1 MFGAGLAEGP
11 LGDVVEDLGD
21 AIGTDIRDA
30 VTRTGWESFEITD
43 IVCALAA
50 AVALVRGAVALLGES
65 DNPAVPGSR
74 LTLVLGAIALALV
87 LYRVV
92 NPPGIGQER
101 EVGVWL
107 GAVAAGGIVYGSYI
121 AMQADRSE
129 NSRALG

>member
-1 MFGAGLAEGP
+1 MI
-11 LGDVVEDLGD
+11 EDLGGAVGVD
-21 AIGTDIRDA
+21 VRDA

-50 AVALVRGAVALLGES
+50 AVALVRGGVAVLGET
-65 DNPAVPGSR
+65 DNPTVPGSR

-92 NPPGIGQER
+92 NPPGIGQDR

-107 GAVAAGGIVYGSYI
+107 GAVAAGAIVYGSYI
-121 AMQADRSE
+121 AMRADRSDDF
-129 NSRALG
+129 RALG